1 MVRTPN
7 ECCLVDSIG
16 FKGLSTI
23 HIEVPYF
30 VRRLYRPQGVI
41 IPLEATI
48 RVKVVLTIFIPFDYL
63 NG

>member
-16 FKGLSTI
+16 FNGLSTI

-30 VRRLYRPQGVI
+30 VRLLRFCEVVF
-41 IPLEATI
+41 PLEATI
-48 RVKVVLTIFIPFDYL
+48 HIEVVLTIFIPFDDL
-63 NG
+63 NR